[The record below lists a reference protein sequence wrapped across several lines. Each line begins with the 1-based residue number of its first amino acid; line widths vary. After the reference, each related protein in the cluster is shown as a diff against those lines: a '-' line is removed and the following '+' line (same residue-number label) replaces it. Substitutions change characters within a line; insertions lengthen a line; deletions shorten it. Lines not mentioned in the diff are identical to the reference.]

1 MSKLSAPSVSDMP
14 GNPVRNAVEF
24 VRKRWRPAYL
34 REKERWVPAAG
45 LPAQAPRDAI
55 GVFYGFDDLPDA
67 IHRIGGGLVK
77 CGDLAR
83 HFPNATE
90 RPNVLYLVSS
100 ALPRVGPGFAGL
112 FLPDSPAFMVRFAR
126 RAGAKVVLN
135 QDGVAYPGW
144 HGAGWR
150 RANRPVRRLVHAA
163 DHVFYQSRFSK
174 TSSDLF
180 LGERRGPSEILYNPV
195 DTERFTPGPQ
205 RGADAPF
212 RLLVTGTHYTFYRVE
227 SVIEALRL
235 LREKGVDCRLSI
247 AGRLRWLPSEEE
259 CRRQIS
265 ELAVAKGVSER
276 VKCLGPYTQEVAVS
290 LYHSADMLVH
300 AKYNDPC
307 PRVVVEAMS
316 CGLPVVYSATGGTP
330 ELVGDDAGVGI
341 LAPLDWERD
350 HPPTAPELAGAIVR
364 ITENY
369 LAFSAAARR
378 RAVTR
383 FDLRPWIARHREVFE
398 ALCRSRD

>member
-1 MSKLSAPSVSDMP
+1 M
-14 GNPVRNAVEF
+14 
-24 VRKRWRPAYL
+24 
-34 REKERWVPAAG
+34 
-45 LPAQAPRDAI
+45 
-55 GVFYGFDDLPDA
+55 
-67 IHRIGGGLVK
+67 
-77 CGDLAR
+77 
-83 HFPNATE
+83 
-90 RPNVLYLVSS
+90 
-100 ALPRVGPGFAGL
+100 
-112 FLPDSPAFMVRFAR
+112 
-126 RAGAKVVLN
+126 
-135 QDGVAYPGW
+135 
-144 HGAGWR
+144 
-150 RANRPVRRLVHAA
+150 
-163 DHVFYQSRFSK
+163 
-174 TSSDLF
+174 
-180 LGERRGPSEILYNPV
+180 
-195 DTERFTPGPQ
+195 
-205 RGADAPF
+205 
-212 RLLVTGTHYTFYRVE
+212 TGTHYTFYRVE